1 MLPLSFLLYID
12 IAFIIY
18 LFQEAISVAVDVTET
33 ADVEDD
39 IKNIGDRSE
48 EDSDCDQEGDNTDVK
63 MESEEKKG

>member
-1 MLPLSFLLYID
+1 
-12 IAFIIY
+12 
-18 LFQEAISVAVDVTET
+18 VDVTET